1 MVCKIVITGR
11 RIWEFEPRSD
21 DIWIIT
27 YPKCGST
34 LTQELVWQVA
44 NGCDIDSEESKV
56 HILMRV
62 PFIEMTALN
71 TKAMSVP
78 MREDQEG
85 SPENNMATMMYDTVA
100 WAEKAKSPR
109 IIKTHLPICMLP
121 PNLLV
126 VCKVI
131 FVGR

>member
-1 MVCKIVITGR
+1 
-11 RIWEFEPRSD
+11 
-21 DIWIIT
+21 
-27 YPKCGST
+27 
-34 LTQELVWQVA
+34 
-44 NGCDIDSEESKV
+44 
-56 HILMRV
+56 MRV

-78 MREDQEG
+78 MREEG
-85 SPENNMATMMYDTVA
+85 SPENNMATMMYDTVT

-109 IIKTHLPICMLP
+109 IIKTHLPVCMLP
-121 PNLLV
+121 PNLLD